1 MQIIYETVKEIV
13 DSGRVGIPVFM
24 RCTAQVAPETEPLE
38 DVLVRMLAMSCS
50 WLGASPLRVYA
61 RNDRNWTQVSAAVEY
76 AGGQTSIV
84 SVNTAPGVAPRLDF
98 MLLGNKGALYH
109 DAESLHPE
117 FDIASEPTPIPEW
130 LVDAVEQSLCTGK
143 PTAIEEVEYLE

>member
-24 RCTAQVAPETEPLE
+24 QCTVQVAPETEQLE

-50 WLGASPLRVYA
+50 WLGASPLRVYV
-61 RNDRNWTQVSAAVEY
+61 RNDRNWTQISAAVEY

-84 SVNTAPGVAPRLDF
+84 RVNTAPGVTPRLDF
-98 MLLGNKGALYH
+98 MLLGNKGALCH
-109 DAESLHPE
+109 DAEALHPE
-117 FDIASEPTPIPEW
+117 FDIAVEPTPIPGW
-130 LVDAVEQSLCTGK
+130 LVDAVGQSLRTGK
-143 PTAIEEVEYLE
+143 PVVIEEAADFE

>member
-38 DVLVRMLAMSCS
+38 DVLVRMLAMS
-50 WLGASPLRVYA
+50 
-61 RNDRNWTQVSAAVEY
+61 AAVEY

-98 MLLGNKGALYH
+98 MLLGNKGALCH
-109 DAESLHPE
+109 DAEALHPE
-117 FDIASEPTPIPEW
+117 FDIAVEPTPIPEW
-130 LVDAVEQSLCTGK
+130 LVDAVGRSLRTGK
-143 PTAIEEVEYLE
+143 PAVIEEEADFE